1 MKVEKLK
8 AKEEA
13 EDLTQEMAEFRY
25 QITDMLEQECKRRA
39 CIEQASLQRI
49 EELESQV
56 VEEIIIRTDS
66 FMRYT
71 VYVDD

>member
-1 MKVEKLK
+1 
-8 AKEEA
+8 
-13 EDLTQEMAEFRY
+13 MAELRY
-25 QITDMLEQECKRRA
+25 QITDMLEQERKRRA